1 MRGRNRII
9 LAMRWDIFCRV
20 IDNFGD
26 IGVAWRLATNLASR
40 GQQVR
45 LWVDDASA
53 LRWMAPQGQQG
64 VDVIEGFNS
73 AHSTEPADVVIETF
87 GCELP
92 ASFLARMA
100 VRPQAPVWI
109 NLEYLSAEPYVLRSH
124 GLRSPQSAGPAAG
137 LDKWFFYPGFT
148 AGTGGLLREP
158 GLIERLRRH
167 DLSDRHAWLRQRG
180 WAPQGD
186 ERVVMLFCYDIA
198 RGPEWLTSITTHPT
212 LLLVCSGAV
221 QMELISRPLPPHVRM
236 IGLPWLDQP
245 DFDAL
250 LCCADLNVVRGEDS
264 FVRAMWAGRPFIWQI
279 YRQADGAHA
288 AKLDAFMAQFCRAM
302 PCPTG
307 ADIQALWRAWNHL
320 GPWPSEPPNL
330 DAWGHL
336 SMAWRSNLLGQIDLC
351 TQLIE
356 FAAKRR

>member
-1 MRGRNRII
+1 MQ
-9 LAMRWDIFCRV
+9 WDIFCRV

-26 IGVAWRLATNLASR
+26 IGVAWRLAADLAWR
-40 GQQVR
+40 GHSVR

-53 LRWMAPQGQQG
+53 LRWMAPQGRQG
-64 VDVIEGFNS
+64 VEVLEGVS
-73 AHSTEPADVVIETF
+73 AAQSAAPADVVIETF

-100 VRPQAPVWI
+100 AWPEAPVWI
-109 NLEYLSAEPYVLRSH
+109 NLEYLSAEPYVQRSH

-137 LDKWFFYPGFT
+137 LEKWFFYPGFT

-158 GLIERLRRH
+158 GLIERLDGRDRSARR
-167 DLSDRHAWLRQRG
+167 AWLHQRG

-186 ERVVMLFCYDIA
+186 ERVVVHFCYDLA
-198 RGPEWLTSITTHPT
+198 CEPAWLTTMADQPT
-212 LLLVCSGAV
+212 LLLVCPGDV
-221 QMELISRPLPPHVRM
+221 QLELIGRPLPPHVRM
-236 IGLPWLDQP
+236 LGLPWLDHP
-245 DFDAL
+245 DFDTL

-288 AKLDAFMAQFCRAM
+288 AKLDAFMAQFCRASAGA
-302 PCPTG
+302 TG

-320 GPWPSEPPNL
+320 GPWPKGLPDL
-330 DAWGHL
+330 DAWGNA
-336 SMAWRSNLLGQIDLC
+336 SMAWRRNLLGQTDLC

-356 FAAKRR
+356 FANKRR